1 MMSNRKTKTPIKRVL
16 IVATTL
22 AGTAWL
28 SSAYAEDATKIAAID
43 ETASAQMADAAD
55 SDRRFDLKAY
65 GDRFKLAIT
74 AIEEEARKPHWGW
87 EACGEGNGEQVA
99 SNN

>member
-1 MMSNRKTKTPIKRVL
+1 MTSKLITKTPIKRVL
-16 IVATTL
+16 FVVATL

-28 SSAYAEDATKIAAID
+28 SSAYADDATKIAAID

-55 SDRRFDLKAY
+55 SDRRFDLQAY
-65 GDRFKLAIT
+65 GDRFKLAIK

-99 SNN
+99 STN